1 MKNRGFTVVEVVL
14 VLVVVAVIGFVGYLA
29 YTNFF
34 APKDAAETS
43 QTTKKEPITIESS
56 SDIDKALSELDSM
69 SVEDDSDLTEL
80 DTATKEFE
88 S

>member
-1 MKNRGFTVVEVVL
+1 MKNKGFTVVEVVL

-43 QTTKKEPITIESS
+43 QTTKEPITIESG

-69 SVEDDSDLTEL
+69 SVEDSSDLNEL

>member
-1 MKNRGFTVVEVVL
+1 MKNKGFTVVEVVL

-43 QTTKKEPITIESS
+43 QTAKQEPVTIESG
-56 SDIDKALSELDSM
+56 SDVDKALSELDSL
-69 SVEDDSDLTEL
+69 SIEDESDVS
-80 DTATKEFE
+80 DFDAATKEFE